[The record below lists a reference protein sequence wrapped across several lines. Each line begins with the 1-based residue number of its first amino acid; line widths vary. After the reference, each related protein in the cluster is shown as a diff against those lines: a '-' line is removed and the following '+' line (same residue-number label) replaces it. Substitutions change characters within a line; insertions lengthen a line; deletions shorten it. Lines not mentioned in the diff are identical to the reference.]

1 VCRRDETVQT
11 GKTVDLS
18 SYVRTLAQDAR
29 KASEKLAS
37 TPTRVRDRAL
47 SLVCEKLADGR
58 EEIFN
63 ANRKDLDA
71 AREAGLSQAM
81 IDRLTIT
88 EKRMDAMISG
98 VETVIGLVD
107 PVGEVVRGWRRPNGL
122 EIQKVRVPLGVVA
135 IIYESRP
142 NVTVDAAALCLKS
155 ANACILR
162 GGKESVNSNI
172 AIYKAIRAALVEADL
187 DPAVVQLVETTDR
200 AAVGLLLKR
209 SDEIDVVIP
218 RGGAGLIRRVA
229 EESVIPVIKHY
240 MGICHTYVDAAA
252 EMDMAMKIC
261 MNAKVQ
267 RPGVCNA
274 METLLVH
281 KDIAPAFLPAIAQKL
296 AEAGV
301 ELRGCAETRKMVPE
315 AAEATEEDWRTE
327 YLDLILSIR
336 VVESLDEA
344 VSHINTYGSGHSD
357 AIVTNSLAAA
367 EEFLKRVDAATVY
380 VNAST
385 RFTDGGEFGM
395 GAEIG
400 ISTDKLHARGPMG
413 LEELTTYKY
422 IIRGAGQ
429 IRT

>member
-1 VCRRDETVQT
+1 MPTDQNTDLTRTVQT
-11 GKTVDLS
+11 
-18 SYVRTLAQDAR
+18 LAENAR
-29 KASEKLAS
+29 RASGNLANV
-37 TPTRVRDRAL
+37 PTRVKDRAL
-47 SLVCEKLADGR
+47 ALICEKLTAAR
-58 EEIFN
+58 EEVN
-63 ANRKDLDA
+63 RANRKDLDA
-71 AREAGLSQAM
+71 ARKAGLSPAMMDRLELTPKRMAAM
-81 IDRLTIT
+81 I
-88 EKRMDAMISG
+88 AG
-98 VETVIGLVD
+98 VETIIALVD
-107 PVGEVVRGWRRPNGL
+107 PVGDIIRGWRRPNGL

-162 GGKESVNSNI
+162 GGKESIHSNI
-172 AIYKAIRAALVEADL
+172 AIYNAIKEAVAEADL
-187 DPAVVQLVETTDR
+187 DPAVIQLIETTDR

-209 SDEIDVVIP
+209 SHEIDVVIP

-229 EESVIPVIKHY
+229 EDSAIPVIKHY
-240 MGICHTYVDAAA
+240 MGICHTYVDADADP
-252 EMDMAMKIC
+252 EMATEIC
-261 MNAKVQ
+261 MNAKTQ

-281 KDIAPAFLPAIAQKL
+281 KRIAPVFLPVICQRL
-296 AEAGV
+296 AESGV
-301 ELRGCAETRKMVPE
+301 ALRGCPETRKLYPE
-315 AAEATEEDWRTE
+315 AVEAGEEDWRTE
-327 YLDLILSIR
+327 YLDMILSIR
-336 VVESLDEA
+336 VVENLEEA
-344 VSHINTYGSGHSD
+344 VRHINTYGSGHSD

-367 EEFLKRVDAATVY
+367 EDFLKRVDAATVY

-422 IIRGAGQ
+422 IIRGTGQ